1 MKTQAWLRIFSVTF
15 LFQVL
20 IITTTSISIYSVKN
34 KAQDDDNLIAN
45 EKELITTNEKEI
57 VGEARWM
64 SSYIFPLFPQFYNL
78 DYNGVWNFL
87 KRSDTIGYFV
97 IRDIISV
104 SIIHFKYKLRI
115 HQYT

>member
-45 EKELITTNEKEI
+45 EKELIMTNEKET

-104 SIIHFKYKLRI
+104 SVKNFKY
-115 HQYT
+115 